1 MITALVILL
10 VVMALVFDYVNGM
23 HDSAN
28 AIATVVSTRVL
39 SPRQAIVMAAV
50 LNFVGALI
58 SVSVAKT
65 IGKDIVD
72 PNFVTVLTVLA
83 AVISAIFWN
92 LFTWWQGIPSSS
104 SHALIG
110 GIVGASIATSG
121 WSHLKWEGLRKVIA
135 GLVFSPVIGLGLGF
149 LIMVA
154 ILWICRKM
162 LPGKVNRFFK
172 TAQLAS
178 AGLMA
183 FSHGGNDAQKSMG
196 VIAMALVAG
205 GFQDKVDI
213 PLWVKL
219 ACACAMAMGT
229 AAGGWRII
237 KTMGSKLFNMQPVH
251 GFAAETAAATVILTA
266 THWGVPISTTHAI
279 SGAIMGVGSTRSIKA
294 VNWGVVGQMVTAWVL
309 TIPATAVLGFALETI
324 LVRFIHL

>member
-1 MITALVILL
+1 MIALVILL
-10 VVMALVFDYVNGM
+10 VVLALVFDYVNGM

-39 SPRQAIVMAAV
+39 SPRQAIIMSAT

-72 PNFVTVLTVLA
+72 PAYVTVVTVLA
-83 AVISAIFWN
+83 AVLSAIIWN

-110 GIVGASIATSG
+110 GITGAAISTSG
-121 WSHLKWEGLRKVIA
+121 WTHLKWDGLRKVVA
-135 GLVFSPVIGLGLGF
+135 GLVFSPIIGMGLGF
-149 LIMVA
+149 VIMVS
-154 ILWICRKM
+154 ILWACRKM
-162 LPGKVNRFFK
+162 LPGKVNKFFK
-172 TAQLAS
+172 AAQLAS
-178 AGLMA
+178 AALMA

-205 GFQDKVDI
+205 GFQEKLEI

-219 ACACAMAMGT
+219 ACACAMAFGT
-229 AAGGWRII
+229 TAGGWRII
-237 KTMGSKLFNMQPVH
+237 KTMGSKLINLQPVH
-251 GFAAETAAATVILTA
+251 GFAAETAAASVILTA

-294 VNWGVVGQMVTAWVL
+294 VNWGVVGQMVTAWVF
-309 TIPATAVLGFALETI
+309 TIPCTALIGYLLETA
-324 LVRFIHL
+324 FIHLARR

>member
-1 MITALVILL
+1 MLTVVVSL
-10 VVMALVFDYVNGM
+10 VVLALVFDYINGM

-39 SPRQAIVMAAV
+39 SPRQAIMMAAT

-72 PNFVTVLTVLA
+72 PAHVTVLTVLA
-83 AVISAIFWN
+83 AVLAAILWN
-92 LFTWWQGIPSSS
+92 LFTWWKGIPSSS

-110 GIVGASIATSG
+110 GIVGAAVATSG
-121 WSHLKWEGLRKVIA
+121 WTHLKWEGIRKVVS
-135 GLVFSPVIGLGLGF
+135 GLVFSPIIGLGLGF
-149 LIMVA
+149 LVMLA
-154 ILWICRKM
+154 ILWICRRM
-162 LPGKVNRFFK
+162 LPGRVNKFFK
-172 TAQLAS
+172 RAQLAS
-178 AGLMA
+178 AALMA

-205 GFQDKVDI
+205 GFQSKLDI

-219 ACACAMAMGT
+219 ACACAMAFGT

-237 KTMGSKLFNMQPVH
+237 KTMGSKLIDLQPVH

-279 SGAIMGVGSTRSIKA
+279 SGSIMGVGTTRSLKA
-294 VNWGVVGQMVTAWVL
+294 VKWGVVGQMVTAWVL
-309 TIPATAVLGFALETI
+309 TIPATALLAYGFESL
-324 LVRFIHL
+324 LVRFVHL